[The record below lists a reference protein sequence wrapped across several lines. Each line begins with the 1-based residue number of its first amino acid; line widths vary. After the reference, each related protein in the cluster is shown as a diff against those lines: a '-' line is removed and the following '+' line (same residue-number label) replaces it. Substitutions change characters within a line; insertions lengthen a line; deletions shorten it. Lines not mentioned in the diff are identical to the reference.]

1 MKTVKRIA
9 VILLSFVLLLGTVCG
24 CSDKGEAKVRM
35 SADVSESDADWNE
48 ISEGEITLENQN
60 VKFVMDSET
69 THFSLTDLKSGKS
82 YTSVPMGEVFSYSD
96 EDAERLRSEVT
107 VTYYQQQS
115 EAQLM
120 FSAKDC
126 TDSKNHKILTNG
138 EALRVYYNLGATA
151 DEFFAPAVFT
161 KGDFERLVLE
171 KIGNPNAQR
180 RISRYYTLYEKGTDG
195 YAEMAEKYPALKK
208 TAFYILKD
216 SPDDNTLE
224 EITMF
229 MEQVGYTKKLY
240 DEVVEKYGIATA
252 VSDKAGFCIPVEYR
266 LCSDGFTAEL
276 LSDLVKETN
285 PDFKLQKVDF
295 LEFFASRDQKS
306 QGFYMIPDG
315 SGSLIKINGTYK
327 SDYNQSFYGSDFS
340 VLEDSKGQLL
350 QNLMF
355 PVFSICEE
363 DGGLLAIVEKAAEMA
378 ELNIKTMSNSAP
390 QNHIFTSFIFRA
402 VDVTD
407 IGEKTG
413 VPVYNLFSKH
423 LLKISPKIRFVLFKE
438 DKADYSDMAAYYRNY
453 LLENEQIN
461 KNEISG
467 EAPLYLDYLC
477 MILKPS
483 SVMGVSYNKKIVLS
497 TISEIIDSVEAFR
510 EKGIK
515 NIVVRLKGYGTGGL
529 TNKAYNRF
537 EIDSKVG
544 SAKEIEQLK
553 KLLEK
558 DGGALYLDADFQF
571 VYSMGNGF
579 SQKNS
584 SAHYLNRAVVYN
596 GSHDIVT
603 RKYDAEQ
610 LPRYFVSPTLYG
622 KYSSD
627 FISSLKKKLP
637 DTPSLSFG
645 LSGLYLGSDYASD
658 KDMDRAESLYL
669 LKTALK
675 NTKIKAMFDNGNAY
689 VLPFAQ
695 AVVNAPLTS
704 SANDMEYM
712 HIPFYQMIVHG
723 LVSYGGIPINL
734 SQDFGKYYLQSVEY
748 GASLCATLITR
759 ENSLL
764 TNTDYESVYY
774 SVNADGQL
782 DTLSEMYNGS
792 KELLERV
799 QNARIEKYE
808 KLADNV
814 YAVTYDNKIK
824 VIVNYG
830 EEETAVSG
838 NAIEAESFK
847 VIEQKE

>member
-1 MKTVKRIA
+1 
-9 VILLSFVLLLGTVCG
+9 
-24 CSDKGEAKVRM
+24 
-35 SADVSESDADWNE
+35 
-48 ISEGEITLENQN
+48 
-60 VKFVMDSET
+60 
-69 THFSLTDLKSGKS
+69 
-82 YTSVPMGEVFSYSD
+82 
-96 EDAERLRSEVT
+96 
-107 VTYYQQQS
+107 
-115 EAQLM
+115 
-120 FSAKDC
+120 
-126 TDSKNHKILTNG
+126 
-138 EALRVYYNLGATA
+138 
-151 DEFFAPAVFT
+151 
-161 KGDFERLVLE
+161 
-171 KIGNPNAQR
+171 
-180 RISRYYTLYEKGTDG
+180 
-195 YAEMAEKYPALKK
+195 
-208 TAFYILKD
+208 
-216 SPDDNTLE
+216 
-224 EITMF
+224 
-229 MEQVGYTKKLY
+229 
-240 DEVVEKYGIATA
+240 
-252 VSDKAGFCIPVEYR
+252 
-266 LCSDGFTAEL
+266 
-276 LSDLVKETN
+276 
-285 PDFKLQKVDF
+285 
-295 LEFFASRDQKS
+295 
-306 QGFYMIPDG
+306 
-315 SGSLIKINGTYK
+315 
-327 SDYNQSFYGSDFS
+327 

-363 DGGLLAIVEKAAEMA
+363 DGGLFAIVEKAAEMA

-390 QNHIFTSFIFRA
+390 RNHIFTSFTLRA

-423 LLKISPKIRFVLFKE
+423 LLKISPKIRFTFFPKE
-438 DKADYSDMAAYYRNY
+438 KSDYSNMAEYYRNY
-453 LLENEQIN
+453 LLENGQIKEN
-461 KNEISG
+461 KAEG
-467 EAPLYLDYLC
+467 EPPLYLDYLC

-497 TISEIIDSVEAFR
+497 TISEIIDSVEAFK

-544 SAKEIEQLK
+544 SAKEIQQLK

-571 VYSMGNGF
+571 VYSKGNGF

-610 LPRYFVSPTLYG
+610 LPRYFVSPSLYK

-637 DTPSLSFG
+637 DMTGISFG
-645 LSGLYLGSDYASD
+645 TAGLYLGSDYASD

-675 NTKIKAMFDNGNAY
+675 SVKANAMFDNGNAY
-689 VLPFAQ
+689 VLPFAK
-695 AVVNAPLTS
+695 AIVNVPLTS

-723 LVSYGGIPINL
+723 LISYGGIPINL
-734 SQDFGKYYLQSVEY
+734 SEDSGKYYLQSIEY
-748 GASLCATLITR
+748 GANLSATLITR

-782 DTLSEMYNGS
+782 DTLSKMYNGS
-792 KELLERV
+792 KELLEKV

-814 YAVTYDNKIK
+814 YAVTYDNGTR
-824 VIVNYG
+824 VLVNYG
-830 EEETAVSG
+830 KEEISVSG
-838 NAIEAESFK
+838 RVIKSESFNVLNEK
-847 VIEQKE
+847 G